1 MSRAAPRQDN
11 LHADMTLKT
20 EPITINIGPQHPSTH
35 GVFRMRVTFDGEVVV
50 DVEPVFGY
58 LHRGSEKLAEERTY
72 TQIVTLTDR
81 MDYVASMTNNQSYI
95 LSVEKLAGIEPSPR
109 GVWLRMIAAELQR
122 IASHLV
128 AIGFLIQDLGAWGT
142 PLIYAMREREK
153 ILDLFEMLCGARIT
167 NSYLRPGGVFM
178 DAPDEFWP
186 ALDALLDELPAR
198 IDELDDLLTNNEI
211 IVARTVNV
219 AVIDPAT
226 MVNASITGPMLR
238 AGGVDWDLRHRDPY
252 DYYERVKFDRPL
264 HTASDNNARYWV
276 RLQEMRESIK
286 IVYQCIEQIEPGPV
300 RPAEVPFLVRPP
312 VGDAYGI
319 VEAPK
324 GELGFYLVS
333 DGGIS
338 PYRCHVR
345 APSLINLTLLREM
358 LVGGMVADMFVSFGS
373 IDINMGEVDR

>member
-1 MSRAAPRQDN
+1 
-11 LHADMTLKT
+11 MTLKT

-35 GVFRMRVTFDGEVVV
+35 GVFRMRATFDGEIVV
-50 DVEPVFGY
+50 DLEPVFGY

-72 TQIVTLTDR
+72 TQVVTLTDR
-81 MDYVASMTNNQSYI
+81 MDYVASMTNNQGYI
-95 LSVEKLAGIEPSPR
+95 LAVEKLAGIEPSPR

-122 IASHLV
+122 VASHLV
-128 AIGFLIQDLGAWGT
+128 AVGFLIQDLGAWGT

-186 ALDALLDELPAR
+186 ALDALLAELPVR
-198 IDELDDLLTNNEI
+198 IDELDELLTNNEI

-219 AVIDPAT
+219 AVVDPES
-226 MVNASITGPMLR
+226 MVNASFTGPMLR

-252 DYYERVKFDRPL
+252 DYYDRVDFNRPL

-286 IVYQCIEQIEPGPV
+286 ILHQCIEQIEPGPV
-300 RPAEVPFLVRPP
+300 RPPEVPFLVRPP
-312 VGDAYGI
+312 TGDAYAA

-333 DGGIS
+333 DGGIA